1 MVIGAQRRDWDDKHT
16 MIFACVTADDAGAAV
31 SSFTVR
37 TDILTL
43 GRLIEV
49 RHESAVEL
57 EVTHALSM

>member
-1 MVIGAQRRDWDDKHT
+1 MV
-16 MIFACVTADDAGAAV
+16 FACVTANDAGATV